1 MQNWLLPS
9 KKRIAT
15 ACMPFD
21 APALRDAIEGARRER
36 EQIIDTLNA
45 DTVVRSEFSEQA
57 QANAEAAVQK
67 FEDYLRQHR
76 DEIAALGFF
85 YDQPYARRALTL
97 EMIENL
103 HDQLSRP
110 PLMLT
115 SEKLW
120 SAYARVRED
129 KVRGASLRRQLVDV
143 LSLLRFA
150 LGLDAEL
157 APFADHV
164 DKKFADWVW
173 RHNSQ
178 RTTAFTPEQMDWLRL
193 MKDHIATS
201 LRIEH
206 DDFDYAQL
214 AGKGGLQR
222 AWTVFDGQL
231 DGLLGE
237 MNEELVA

>member
-1 MQNWLLPS
+1 MAHDNKDEQQ
-9 KKRIAT
+9 IANQL
-15 ACMPFD
+15 AD
-21 APALRDAIEGARRER
+21 LAAIWMKEAKETMEKEAR
-36 EQIIDTLNA
+36 
-45 DTVVRSEFSEQA
+45 EQA
-57 QANAEAAVQK
+57 QANAEATVAK

-85 YDQPYARRALTL
+85 YDQPYRRRTLTL
-97 EMIENL
+97 EMIEEL
-103 HDQLSRP
+103 HDALQRP

-129 KVRGASLRRQLVDV
+129 KVRGASQRRQLVDV
-143 LSLLRFA
+143 VSLVRFA
-150 LGLDAEL
+150 LGLDEEL
-157 APFADHV
+157 APFADNV

-173 RHNSQ
+173 RHNSK

-193 MKDHIATS
+193 MKDHIAS
-201 LRIEH
+201 SFRIER

-214 AGKGGLQR
+214 ADKGGLQK
-222 AWTVFDGQL
+222 AWAVFDGQL

-237 MNEELVA
+237 LNEELVA